1 MRAVYAMSVYAGG
14 ILYNNIRIVGVE
26 LLMTGLFVTYLRV
39 GNTADIWYTIIKLQ
53 GSSAIFTL

>member
-39 GNTADIWYTIIKLQ
+39 GNTADI
-53 GSSAIFTL
+53 